1 MSDKGCCSGKD
12 DGGVNRFLI
21 LLGLLLAG
29 FFIAW
34 GVLLEKVFNG
44 FF

>member
-29 FFIAW
+29 FF
-34 GVLLEKVFNG
+34 VLWSVLMQKVLNG
-44 FF
+44 GF

>member
-1 MSDKGCCSGKD
+1 MQDKGSCSGED
-12 DGGVNRFLI
+12 DDGVNRFLI
-21 LLGLLLAG
+21 LLALLLAG